1 MIILRT
7 RLDGAALVAL
17 MSLVLATVSCQV
29 IAQNEEFFGKTTP
42 PARNILRYINGDEP
56 ESLDPPISSGQP
68 EARIFIAL
76 YEGLVEYDPK
86 TLEPV
91 PAIAERWDVNNDSS
105 EYVFHLRHDARW
117 SNGDPIG
124 ADDFVYSFRRS
135 LSPQLASRNA
145 YLAYYIKYGQ
155 AYNEGA
161 VFVRDLQTGQF
172 LLERDFANSDQNIP
186 ESLSQKSLADGQPEY
201 KSSQPAQETA
211 FHKFMHSPAR
221 LTLPGSEKARN
232 KLLEGNTKLQTA
244 VTGKQF
250 VPVSGEDIG
259 IEAVDPYTVRLS
271 LSQPAPYFSGLL
283 AHQLFR
289 VVPRKIIEKYGEH
302 WTEASHIVTSGAFK
316 VKAWRPY
323 SELVV
328 ERNPFYWDAANVKL
342 EEIHFYTTQDNP
354 TAMNLYK
361 VGEADAVLN
370 HTVPNPWLDVVRSK
384 KDYMDGAEATIVY
397 ILINVTKPPMN
408 DLRVRRAFN
417 MAIDKVTYSL
427 SRRITKP
434 LSAFTPEGIFAGYPQ
449 PKGEPFNPEQ
459 ARRLLGEAG
468 FPVTQKA
475 DGSFECPK
483 FPLDEVEYVFNT
495 QSSNRTMAEFFQA
508 QWKQNL
514 GITVPLR
521 SMEFRTFLN
530 VRAKLEY
537 KGFAQGIWGADYM
550 DPFTFSNLFSTPTGD
565 NGSGWWDQRYSDM
578 LNEANRTLDK
588 QRRYELM
595 AKAEKFLLD
604 AQPIIPIETSAT
616 NWVKKPYVKGMYPNA
631 GSLFPWKFVYI
642 ERDPA
647 KWDYGVPAMVD

>member
-68 EARIFIAL
+68 EARIFIAI

-221 LTLPGSEKARN
+221 LTLAGSEKARN

-244 VTGKQF
+244 VTGEQF

-289 VVPRKIIEKYGEH
+289 VVPRKVIEKYGEH
-302 WTEASHIVTSGAFK
+302 
-316 VKAWRPY
+316 
-323 SELVV
+323 L
-328 ERNPFYWDAANVKL
+328 
-342 EEIHFYTTQDNP
+342 
-354 TAMNLYK
+354 
-361 VGEADAVLN
+361 
-370 HTVPNPWLDVVRSK
+370 
-384 KDYMDGAEATIVY
+384 
-397 ILINVTKPPMN
+397 
-408 DLRVRRAFN
+408 
-417 MAIDKVTYSL
+417 
-427 SRRITKP
+427 
-434 LSAFTPEGIFAGYPQ
+434 
-449 PKGEPFNPEQ
+449 
-459 ARRLLGEAG
+459 
-468 FPVTQKA
+468 
-475 DGSFECPK
+475 
-483 FPLDEVEYVFNT
+483 
-495 QSSNRTMAEFFQA
+495 
-508 QWKQNL
+508 
-514 GITVPLR
+514 
-521 SMEFRTFLN
+521 
-530 VRAKLEY
+530 
-537 KGFAQGIWGADYM
+537 
-550 DPFTFSNLFSTPTGD
+550 
-565 NGSGWWDQRYSDM
+565 
-578 LNEANRTLDK
+578 
-588 QRRYELM
+588 
-595 AKAEKFLLD
+595 
-604 AQPIIPIETSAT
+604 
-616 NWVKKPYVKGMYPNA
+616 
-631 GSLFPWKFVYI
+631 
-642 ERDPA
+642 
-647 KWDYGVPAMVD
+647 